1 MPAEKKKHTRRP
13 PDDNPLAPAP
23 VPEKEGLA
31 LPQGGLRLPQ
41 GGLRLLAYLLALF
54 PFYGFLLG
62 LIYTPQPNAESK
74 KFGHLC
80 FILAVVGLVGM
91 VFLWGL
97 GALWKGLTA
106 AESGGMGGGYF

>member
-13 PDDNPLAPAP
+13 PDDDPLAPAALP
-23 VPEKEGLA
+23 APAGLA
-31 LPQGGLRLPQ
+31 LPQ

-62 LIYTPQPNAESK
+62 LIYTPQPNPESK
-74 KFGHLC
+74 KFGQLC

-106 AESGGMGGGYF
+106 AESGGLGGGYF